1 MVCRDVRWR
10 RDRDECFILYH
21 RCFQGK
27 AEICGYQTFLHL
39 CSAVMERLGWGLR
52 GQHRSLELIGMY
64 PEKTRS
70 NLNAFFLVCVCVEG
84 EDSLLIWLLQSV
96 VFPVVCWCF
105 RQWLWGI
112 EIQPLKWLY
121 ILWKSCYKVLMRQI
135 FVLPRRALWL
145 VKGDSYCHAGESSY
159 HVYQCCAS
167 VSLCTLWSFF
177 NLCWGVGG
185 TISLCMFTPAGAQLG
200 RLRTLR
206 KYIWKYFQSKLS
218 CRHIKCVYALL

>member
-1 MVCRDVRWR
+1 MFHSLSQMFPRKSRNMWISDFPPPLFCCNGEAWLGVEGTTPFLGTHRDVPRENQIKP
-10 RDRDECFILYH
+10 ECLFP
-21 RCFQGK
+21 C
-27 AEICGYQTFLHL
+27 
-39 CSAVMERLGWGLR
+39 
-52 GQHRSLELIGMY
+52 
-64 PEKTRS
+64 
-70 NLNAFFLVCVCVEG
+70 VCVCVEG

-145 VKGDSYCHAGESSY
+145 VKGDSYCHAGENSY